1 MRLLKVSAFVLSMV
15 FCFSAAYAAPGD
27 LCAGKKA
34 GSVTFFAQEISRDK
48 ALPAAVSSFDGTA
61 PMFALLCLTRPA
73 GPQETGGEAFRIVL
87 YVDGTQKGVFRPQLS
102 KPRKDIILAISENFE
117 DEVKDLAS
125 GSHELRFQAATEKG
139 NGKGEVEVNL
149 DTGNVH
155 AQELRDAS
163 YVADGKIT
171 IKVAKED

>member
-1 MRLLKVSAFVLSMV
+1 MRLLKLSAFVSILL
-15 FCFSAAYAAPGD
+15 FCLSAAYAAPVD

-48 ALPAAVSSFDGTA
+48 ALPAAVTAFDGAA
-61 PMFALLCLTRPA
+61 PMFALMCLTKPA
-73 GPQETGGEAFRIVL
+73 GPQETGGEAFRIVM
-87 YVDGTQKGVFRPQLS
+87 YVDGRQKGVFRPQLS
-102 KPRKDIILAISENFE
+102 RPRKDIILAISENFE
-117 DEVKDLAS
+117 DEVKELEA
-125 GSHELRFQAATEKG
+125 GAHELRFQAATEQG

-171 IKVAKED
+171 IKVPKND